1 MKTKPKEEK
10 GETKEIKVEIQTMG
24 RKYDFI
30 INGYK
35 ISFTLPI
42 YDTVGMH
49 PLDILLKDFLTM
61 TDTVKDLE
69 RFQSAPTK
77 ELPEGDPKVT
87 LDDVLNPKDKD
98 AGS

>member
-1 MKTKPKEEK
+1 MKTKPKEEM

-24 RKYDFI
+24 RKYDFV

-35 ISFTLPI
+35 ISLTLPI
-42 YDTVGMH
+42 YDTVEMH

-69 RFQSAPTK
+69 RFQSAPVK
-77 ELPEGDPKVT
+77 ELKEGEPKIS
-87 LDDVLNPKDKD
+87 LDDVLSPKDKD
-98 AGS
+98 ASS